1 MAHTHE
7 AADLLRAAA
16 AKREPCA
23 PVRHLAG
30 LTVDDAYVIQE
41 LVMSGL
47 ATERNPRIGRKIGLT
62 SPLVQHQL
70 GVDRPDFGVLLAD
83 MRIDDGGT
91 IPFGRLLQPRIE
103 AEVAFVLAEDLI
115 DAHPDAVA
123 RAIAFVAPALEI
135 VDSRIAGWDI
145 SIVDTIADN
154 ASSGMFVLG
163 SPATPLADVDPATVV
178 MTLRRNGDI
187 VSQGTGADCL
197 GSPLNA
203 LVWVAETALAL
214 GRPLRAGEVVLSGAL
229 GPMVPVAPGDLFEA
243 ELTTLGTVS
252 VVAESTTASTRRP
265 TTPQH

>member
-1 MAHTHE
+1 MVHTQD
-7 AADLLRAAA
+7 AAVLLRSASESG
-16 AKREPCA
+16 EPCP
-23 PVRHLAG
+23 PVRELGG
-30 LTVDDAYVIQE
+30 LTIDDAYVIQE
-41 LVMSGL
+41 IVMSGL
-47 ATERNPRIGRKIGLT
+47 ASERNPRIGRKVGLT
-62 SPLVQHQL
+62 SPAVQRQL

-83 MRIDDGGT
+83 MRIDDDGV

-103 AEVAFVLAEDLI
+103 AEIAFVLADDVD

-123 RAIAFVAPALEI
+123 RAVAYAVPALEI

-163 SPATPLADVDPATVV
+163 SPQRGLADFDPAAVA
-178 MTLRRNGDI
+178 MTLRRNGEV

-229 GPMVPVAPGDLFEA
+229 GPMVPVAPGDVFEA
-243 ELTTLGTVS
+243 DIKALGSVTVS
-252 VVAESTTASTRRP
+252 AEAATPARRDS
-265 TTPQH
+265 